1 VDEHKAYLF
10 LMAAAAA
17 GVVALNVALDMWG
30 LVELEKL
37 AYAASAPFF
46 AGLTDTGGKAAERL
60 KTLGERYERWKDENV
75 INEVINAPL
84 KGERPFSKLT
94 GLKNLSKP
102 LVELRRALK
111 DVKGEAEKD
120 AAVVAALV
128 LYKTLINNAGAYRE
142 WAGWYEWA
150 RGLVDRQEFTVS
162 AGDIKRLLGAHRR
175 LEEVA
180 EEVRRELDSVL
191 ALYASH
197 SRDLYEKLRPHLEV
211 DFGLAE
217 ELAEARHGELSKYSD
232 VNMGTKAYAA
242 LLSVARGGIYGHA
255 ATLFMVEGALA
266 DVLLLTPKSAYEK
279 AWKIA
284 KGRGETVDPSRVGA
298 ADWKDRAASAL
309 LRYLLSR
316 AIDEDLVFRRVKGGF
331 DVFRAYGGVEA
342 RVDVLKIEGQPRSKP
357 GEEVLRLF
365 VEEARRTAP
374 DLSGIKKIWQ
384 TLEWLNTDVSFAGRQ
399 VVGGTAHLWQAAW
412 YIGLFGEPESKSG
425 GASVTEEGIKLI
437 ATMLW
442 SRERLDSIIAEEGN
456 ELKPLLGRTVKSWRE
471 LVDAIDWSW
480 VLERVRELADAL
492 KPWIGRK
499 DASEEEREELV
510 RRMLGE
516 LALFV
521 HFVEA
526 RRGMDDSKW
535 REERSKRLAKAVEAL
550 SGGRIASD
558 DAKEL
563 AKLIISYAERRDE
576 RTKRRIDK
584 LAEKLVGVS
593 KEEVWSVVE
602 RILSGEDPYVYC
614 LVRDCTDDRIVRK
627 FVAPALELI
636 MLDKALRGEFSRKEA
651 RLRFGEMYATAVAG
665 DGTVGRRLVELAV
678 GGELGGGAALLR
690 LATLHLHNQLLPDE
704 LKFNVWI
711 YVKRGR
717 YYYIAA
723 YGEDATRFM
732 RLLAVSAPSA
742 GGEYLSEKFDEF
754 MKEARVEV
762 QVDNIRLTEGGNVA
776 ADLIISEAG
785 VAVKYN
791 VYLRNMVELRF
802 QSADR
807 YRVELAAR
815 LLKLAGVDAEVKKRE
830 DSDVWYVY
838 VYTDSLAAGRK
849 EFRDAIVKIVE
860 AARDNDWID
869 AEKAE
874 RWLEK
879 LEKGF
884 TLKEGW
890 PKYEVGLTR
899 RGALMV
905 RFSSTNSGNIER
917 EAQRLENMGLVEG
930 VHFSV
935 KKPEKD
941 GEEGYVSIL
950 REGLAYAA
958 RLSVHGSGE
967 QQRLVAEF
975 VEYILRRAK
984 EEGENV
990 YKKALEIVNESKSWG
1005 SLRLEDFEGR
1015 VEVDGRIYV
1024 VKVTGWGAEIEEGRG
1039 GKKLLRIR
1047 ITAEVGRVEGEHT
1060 IVDRVVREYTITF
1073 GRYGNNAARGHTYAS
1088 ADAPGG
1094 KEADA
1099 ERFSALIKALTGKEP
1114 WIQHMKDGRIKMACG
1129 REHLDGF
1136 RRYAELA
1143 DAIENWLKRND

>member
-1 VDEHKAYLF
+1 VWRRCGEAASAAALYSVYSGLYSEAVVSSVASAVALAEVGRFREAVEYVQRAAKALYEAAKDVFEHVKITVQRLVELFVEAVTRVLAWIDEHKAYLF

-17 GVVALNVALDMWG
+17 GIIALSAALNLWG

-37 AYAASAPFF
+37 AYAAVGAPFVV
-46 AGLTDTGGKAAERL
+46 GLADTGGKAVERF
-60 KTLGERYERWKDENV
+60 KTLGERYKEWKIEEKA
-75 INEVINAPL
+75 INEVLKPPQRGKRPHEAFQELAKSTNLPPPL
-84 KGERPFSKLT
+84 AKL
-94 GLKNLSKP
+94 K
-102 LVELRRALK
+102 EALEHVQ
-111 DVKGEAEKD
+111 DEVEKD

-128 LYKTLINNAGAYRE
+128 LYKTLMKNAWVYRE
-142 WAGWYEWA
+142 WAELYRWA
-150 RGLVDRQEFTVS
+150 RSLAERQEFTVA
-162 AGDIKRLLGAHRR
+162 AGDIKRLQEAHRR

-180 EEVRRELDSVL
+180 EEVRRELNSVL
-191 ALYASH
+191 ALYKSH
-197 SRDLYEKLRPHLEV
+197 SRDLYEKLKQHLEV
-211 DFGLAE
+211 DLGMAE
-217 ELAEARHGELSKYSD
+217 ELAEARRVELSKYSD
-232 VNMGTKAYAA
+232 ANMGTKVYAA
-242 LLSVARGGIYGHA
+242 LLSAARGGIYGHA
-255 ATLFMVEGALA
+255 ATLLMGEGALA
-266 DVLLLTPKSAYEK
+266 DIVLSAPVTAYDK
-279 AWKIA
+279 AWEIA
-284 KGRGETVDPSRVGA
+284 RGRGEAVDPSRSGA
-298 ADWKDRAASAL
+298 AGWEERAASVL
-309 LRYLLSR
+309 LRYLLGR
-316 AIDEDLVFRRVKGGF
+316 AVSEDLMFRRVKGGF
-331 DVFRAYGGVEA
+331 EVFRAYGGVEA
-342 RVDVLKIEGQPRSKP
+342 RVDVLKIGEAAALSKA

-384 TLEWLNTDVSFAGRQ
+384 TLEWFATDVSFAGRQ

-456 ELKPLLGRTVKSWRE
+456 ELKPLFGRPVKSWRE
-471 LVDAIDWSW
+471 LIDAIDWSW
-480 VLERVRELADAL
+480 VLERVRELADTL

-499 DASEEEREELV
+499 DASEEEREGLA
-510 RRMLGE
+510 RKMLGE
-516 LALFV
+516 LALLV

-526 RRGMDDSKW
+526 RRGMDDDRW
-535 REERSKRLAKAVEAL
+535 REERVRRLARAVETM
-550 SGGRIASD
+550 SGGRIAGD

-563 AKLIISYAERRDE
+563 AELIIRYAERRDE

-602 RILSGEDPYVYC
+602 RILSGEDPYMYC

-636 MLDKALRGEFSRKEA
+636 MLDKALEGKFDREKA
-651 RLRFGEMYATAVAG
+651 LRIFGEMYATALAG
-665 DGTVGRRLVELAV
+665 DGTVWRRLVELAV

-690 LATLHLHNQLLPDE
+690 LAALHLLNRLMPDE
-704 LKFNVWI
+704 LKFNARI

-723 YGEDATRFM
+723 YGEDAARFM

-860 AARDNDWID
+860 VAHDKDWID

-879 LEKGF
+879 LEKGL

-890 PKYEVGLTR
+890 PKYEVRLTE
-899 RGALMV
+899 GALVV
-905 RFSSTNSGNIER
+905 RFGSTNPDSIER
-917 EAQRLENMGLVEG
+917 ERQRLKKMGLVEG
-930 VHFSV
+930 EHFTV
-935 KKPEKD
+935 KMPED
-941 GEEGYVSIL
+941 GKKGYVYIR

-958 RLSVHGSGE
+958 WLSVHGSEE
-967 QQRLVAEF
+967 QQKLAAEY
-975 VEYILRRAK
+975 VKYILERAK
-984 EEGENV
+984 EKGEEV
-990 YKKALEIVNESKSWG
+990 YEKVRKIV
-1005 SLRLEDFEGR
+1005 
-1015 VEVDGRIYV
+1015 
-1024 VKVTGWGAEIEEGRG
+1024 EEGT
-1039 GKKLLRIR
+1039 
-1047 ITAEVGRVEGEHT
+1047 TA
-1060 IVDRVVREYTITF
+1060 
-1073 GRYGNNAARGHTYAS
+1073 
-1088 ADAPGG
+1088 
-1094 KEADA
+1094 
-1099 ERFSALIKALTGKEP
+1099 
-1114 WIQHMKDGRIKMACG
+1114 
-1129 REHLDGF
+1129 
-1136 RRYAELA
+1136 
-1143 DAIENWLKRND
+1143 